1 MILCVDSEEFLKK
14 AMNIL
19 DKYGTEVT
27 QTILGSKEVTARV
40 YSDSLIR
47 IIMSDDGKWGEMERM
62 ANRNPFFM
70 KYDGD
75 IIRFHGEFA
84 YLEDHLNNLLGV

>member
-1 MILCVDSEEFLKK
+1 MMLCVDSELFLKK
-14 AMNIL
+14 AMLVL
-19 DKYGTEVT
+19 DKHGENVTEY
-27 QTILGSKEVTARV
+27 ILGSKEVTARK
-40 YSDSLIR
+40 YSDSLIK